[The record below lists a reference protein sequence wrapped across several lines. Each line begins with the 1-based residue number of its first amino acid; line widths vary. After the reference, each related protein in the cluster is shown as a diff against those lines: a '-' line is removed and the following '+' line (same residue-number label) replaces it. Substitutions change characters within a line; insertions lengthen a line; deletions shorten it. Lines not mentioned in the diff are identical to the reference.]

1 MREIVDFNL
10 NVSVVRGTRLQA
22 PPVDRTPGNKGFNC
36 TGVTFLSS
44 DSCAQPSGQGRWP
57 HSTGPRHLPSSW
69 FCCRRGWGVGAG
81 GALIAW
87 CLGAT
92 VTSWPERRGVGR
104 GGGLSRPG
112 RCTLGF
118 AHPAAHIPLV
128 RAESPDHILLQ
139 RRMGK
144 VVFPWGSH
152 APAEVPLTVSRE
164 NGSGGRALSSV
175 NL

>member
-1 MREIVDFNL
+1 M
-10 NVSVVRGTRLQA
+10 
-22 PPVDRTPGNKGFNC
+22 PPSHPG
-36 TGVTFLSS
+36 
-44 DSCAQPSGQGRWP
+44 
-57 HSTGPRHLPSSW
+57 
-69 FCCRRGWGVGAG
+69 RRGEGRAG
-81 GALIAW
+81 EGD
-87 CLGAT
+87 
-92 VTSWPERRGVGR
+92 VQ
-104 GGGLSRPG
+104 G
-112 RCTLGF
+112 RCTLGS

-152 APAEVPLTVSRE
+152 APAELPLTVSRE